1 MNLPTDAFSSV
12 LGFLGAGASTLILYI
27 AQAADNVPPQARG
40 WMELGG
46 TLGLIGFLS
55 YACVT
60 LWKELQTQRREH
72 SSLNEQIRDDWKK
85 QNEKLITVL
94 EKLDTDSQ
102 K

>member
-1 MNLPTDAFSSV
+1 MSLPTDALSSA
-12 LGFLGAGASTLILYI
+12 LSFCGAGASTAVLYI
-27 AQAADNVPPQARG
+27 AQTVDQVPPQARG

-94 EKLDTDSQ
+94 EKLDTDAQ